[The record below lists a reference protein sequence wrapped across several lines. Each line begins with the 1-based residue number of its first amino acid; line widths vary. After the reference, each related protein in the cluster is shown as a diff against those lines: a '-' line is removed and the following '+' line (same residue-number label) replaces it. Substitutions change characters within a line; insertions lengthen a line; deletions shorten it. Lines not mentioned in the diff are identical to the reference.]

1 MIENLLKLA
10 QFIKITNDL
19 HKENY
24 RSVSVLSHV
33 SMVFKRTMYNQIYN
47 FMKDF

>member
-10 QFIKITNDL
+10 QFINDL